1 MSKPKPKPIVVQAR
15 IEKGE
20 LKVPSRQMLLS
31 ALKHWPDG
39 PVDLEVRPY
48 EERRRLRAN
57 NFYWLAIGKVV
68 AHERAEG
75 IGQGWD
81 KDDWHLYLAREFNG
95 KVLSDLDPE
104 TGEVTEIRVGL
115 STAKL
120 TIEAFGV
127 YLESCLN
134 LFAER
139 YGLVIEPTPAEDW
152 RTTRKGRKAA

>member
-1 MSKPKPKPIVVQAR
+1 MKPKPIIVQAR
-15 IEKGE
+15 IEGGE
-20 LKVPSRQMLLS
+20 LKVPGRKVLLS

-39 PVDLEVRPY
+39 PCDLEVRPY
-48 EERRRLRAN
+48 EERRRVRAN

-68 AHERAEG
+68 AHEREEG

-95 KVLSDLDPE
+95 KVLSDINPT

-115 STAKL
+115 STSKL
-120 TIEAFGV
+120 KIEPFSA

-139 YGLVIEPTPAEDW
+139 YGLVIEPTKAEEW
-152 RTTRKGRKAA
+152 REPRGKAEAA

>member
-1 MSKPKPKPIVVQAR
+1 MAQKPKPIVVQAR
-15 IEKGE
+15 IEGGE
-20 LKVPSRQMLLS
+20 LKVPGRKVLLA

-39 PVDLEVRPY
+39 PCDLEVRPY

-57 NFYWLAIGKVV
+57 NFYWLAISKVV

-75 IGQGWD
+75 IGHGWD

-95 KVLSDLDPE
+95 KVLSDTNPA

-120 TIEAFGV
+120 SIEAFSV

-134 LFAER
+134 LFAEL
-139 YGLVIEPTPAEDW
+139 YGLVIEPTAAEDW
-152 RTTRKGRKAA
+152 RAREKAA

>member
-1 MSKPKPKPIVVQAR
+1 MPPRPKPIVVQAR
-15 IEKGE
+15 IERGA
-20 LKVPSRQMLLS
+20 LKVPGRKVLLA

-39 PVDLEVRPY
+39 PCDLEVRPY
-48 EERRRLRAN
+48 EERRRVRAN

-68 AHERAEG
+68 AHEREEG

-95 KVLSDLDPE
+95 KVLTEVDPA
-104 TGEVTEIRVGL
+104 TGEVTEFRVGL

-120 TIEAFGV
+120 SIEAFSV

-139 YGLVIEPTPAEDW
+139 YGLVIEPTAAEDW
-152 RTTRKGRKAA
+152 RTPEKKGRAA